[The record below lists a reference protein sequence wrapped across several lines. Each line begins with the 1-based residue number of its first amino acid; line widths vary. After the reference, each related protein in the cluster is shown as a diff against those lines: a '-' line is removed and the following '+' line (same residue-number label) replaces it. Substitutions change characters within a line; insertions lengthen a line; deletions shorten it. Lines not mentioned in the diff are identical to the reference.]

1 MMEMREFQVRA
12 KVETDVLRAWIATG
26 WLLPDE
32 AEGRWTFREID
43 LGRAQLIQDLERDFG
58 VNGEGIVLILDLV
71 DRMSGMRRTL
81 GHLAVAIRREPDH
94 VQDRIADGIR
104 EAARNITELAS

>member
-1 MMEMREFQVRA
+1 MEMREFQVRA
-12 KVETDVLRAWIATG
+12 RVETDVLRGWIATG

-32 AEGRWTFREID
+32 TAGRWTFREID

-58 VNGEGIVLILDLV
+58 VNGEGIVLILDLI
-71 DRMSGMRRTL
+71 DRISGMRRTL

-94 VQDRIADGIR
+94 VQDRIAQGVR
-104 EAARNITELAS
+104 EAARNVTELAC